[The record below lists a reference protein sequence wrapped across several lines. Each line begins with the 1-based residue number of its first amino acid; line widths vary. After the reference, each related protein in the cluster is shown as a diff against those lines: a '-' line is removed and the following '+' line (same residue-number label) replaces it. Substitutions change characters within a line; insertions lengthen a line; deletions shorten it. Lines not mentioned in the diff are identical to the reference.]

1 MNAYDARYRDAVAKA
16 DALMAEEA
24 VARMGREPAVR
35 WQFVAALFLTL
46 CLALA
51 VQL

>member
-1 MNAYDARYRDAVAKA
+1 MSPRDQYAKACREA
-16 DALMAEEA
+16 DALLAEEA

-35 WQFVAALFLTL
+35 WPFLVALFLTL

-51 VQL
+51 VGL